1 MYSFNRYH
9 FPAIRYE
16 AGWWIST
23 DNLTSTA
30 ALKAE
35 PDKHIDI
42 MPTSVTHFFNC
53 AGVKI

>member
-1 MYSFNRYH
+1 MYSFKRYH

-35 PDKHIDI
+35 PDKHIGI